1 MPSSF
6 CMTTQEKVKQRNMW
20 SDSWRTFTTGLILIA
35 LLSPSTI
42 TGQTQP
48 YTVRTGE
55 YIVDLPSAEW
65 RATVSGAR
73 YPRDFRFGK
82 DESFVHLR
90 IRRDIVNENLSTSDV
105 AERQR
110 RFDRSSK
117 PGYITAAIESFNGAL
132 SGTKY
137 AYDYVTSG
145 KPMAKVI
152 YYLRATKRTI
162 YRIEFTG
169 SPRLLLD
176 LSDQTQSIARSFRL
190 K

>member
-1 MPSSF
+1 MIFLHHNPR
-6 CMTTQEKVKQRNMW
+6 KVKQRNIW
-20 SDSWRTFTTGLILIA
+20 SDSWQTLTTGLILIA
-35 LLSPSTI
+35 LLSPFTV
-42 TGQTQP
+42 TGQTRP

-73 YPRDFRFGK
+73 YSRDFRFGN

-90 IRRDIVNENLSTSDV
+90 IRRDTVNEHLSTSDV

-110 RFDRSSK
+110 RLDRSSK
-117 PGYITAAIESFNGAL
+117 PGYITATIESFKGAL

-137 AYDYVTSG
+137 AYEYVTSG

-152 YYLRATKRTI
+152 YYLRGTKRTI

-169 SPRLLLD
+169 SPTMLLHLA
-176 LSDQTQSIARSFRL
+176 DQTQSIARSFRL
-190 K
+190 KQ